1 MHAPNEFLRPSTVV
15 DFEEQSVAALARSL
29 SDEDVLVTTE
39 RCFTWVRDEVQHSI
53 DHPTPT
59 VTCAAS
65 EVLRERTGL
74 CYAKSHLLVALLRAN
89 GIASG
94 FVYQR
99 LTVSGPNPPFCLH
112 GLVGVWLPEHGLY
125 RIDPRG
131 NRAGIDAR
139 FAPPEEHLA
148 FTNAHEGEQLFPGVH
163 AEPLP
168 VVVDALTRHTD
179 MRALIE
185 DLPDATSLD

>member
-1 MHAPNEFLRPSTVV
+1 MHAPNEFLRPSAIV
-15 DFEEQSVAALARSL
+15 DFHAPSVAALARAL

-53 DHPTPT
+53 DHPTQT
-59 VTCAAS
+59 VTCTAS
-65 EVLRERTGL
+65 EALQHRTGL
-74 CYAKSHLLVALLRAN
+74 CYAKAHLLVALLRAN

-148 FTNAHEGEQLFPGVH
+148 FTDAHEGEQLFPGVR

-168 VVVDALTRHTD
+168 VVVEALTRHTD
-179 MRALIE
+179 MRLLIE